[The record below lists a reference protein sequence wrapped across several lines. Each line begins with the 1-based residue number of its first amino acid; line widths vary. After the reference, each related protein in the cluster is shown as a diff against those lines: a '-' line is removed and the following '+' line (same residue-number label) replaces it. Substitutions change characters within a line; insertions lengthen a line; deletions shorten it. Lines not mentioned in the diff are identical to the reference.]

1 MKSLA
6 ILPTQ
11 PYLYT
16 GACTINSYYGKY
28 FDNVLYGDAATPE
41 NSIVPALQSNV
52 LVVLGHGVP
61 CEVTLQNESTFISYK
76 GTTEKRLPSGK
87 SICYEDKNLDLF
99 PGKYLDIISC
109 STADGLGK
117 LAIESGAKAY
127 LGSSDEFLFILGDCN
142 HTNSSFFIAE
152 GEAIPYLV
160 KGDPYKAQEFRLRK
174 YDEYIE
180 YYEKLGGFFTSISR
194 VLEYDKDIA
203 VLLVP

>member
-6 ILPTQ
+6 LLPTQ

-16 GACTINSYYGKY
+16 GACTINSYYGNF
-28 FDNVLYGDAATPE
+28 FDKILYGDEATPE
-41 NSIVPALQSNV
+41 NSKKLALDSDV
-52 LVVLGHGVP
+52 LVILGHGVP
-61 CEVTLQNESTFISYK
+61 CEVTLQYESTFISYK

-87 SICYEDKNLDLF
+87 RICYEDKNLDLF
-99 PGKYLDIISC
+99 PNKYLDVISC

-142 HTNSSFFIAE
+142 HTNMSFFVAE

-160 KGDPYKAQEFRLRK
+160 KGDPYKAQEARLKK
-174 YDEYIE
+174 YDELIE
-180 YYEKLGGFFTSISR
+180 YYENLGGFHTYISR
-194 VLEYDKDIA
+194 LLEYDKDIA
-203 VLLVP
+203 VLLT